1 MLIIDKE
8 NNSAVAIGQLCGV
21 KSRQTQ
27 SGKPLT
33 IFSVIVGTH
42 LDEFDNRVNDY
53 QSCISFASIAEYVD
67 AVTQEQNR
75 TKYIVAGIL
84 RDNEYQ
90 GKTEKQ
96 IIVEYI
102 APQPQAEITVQKK
115 KWDDYDDEIN
125 F

>member
-1 MLIIDKE
+1 MLLIDKE
-8 NNSAVAIGQLCGV
+8 NNSAVCAGMLCGV

-27 SGKPLT
+27 SGKSFT

-42 LDEFDNRVNDY
+42 LDEFDNHVNDY
-53 QSCISFASIAEYVD
+53 QSCISFANIAEYVD

-75 TKYIVAGIL
+75 TKYIIAGTL
-84 RDNEYQ
+84 RDNEYN

-102 APQPQAEITVQKK
+102 APQPQAEVTLQRKK
-115 KWDDYDDEIN
+115 RDDYDDEIN

>member
-1 MLIIDKE
+1 MLLIDEKR
-8 NNSAVAIGQLCGV
+8 NSAVCVGMLCGV

-53 QSCISFASIAEYVD
+53 QSCIAFSNVAEYVD

-75 TKYIVAGIL
+75 TKYLVAGVL
-84 RDNEYQ
+84 RDNEYN
-90 GKTEKQ
+90 GKTEQQ
-96 IIVEYI
+96 IVAEIVI
-102 APQPQAEITVQKK
+102 PQPQAEVTLQRKK
-115 KWDDYDDEIN
+115 RDDYDDEIN

>member
-1 MLIIDKE
+1 MLLIDKE
-8 NNSAVAIGQLCGV
+8 NNSAVAVGQLCGV
-21 KSRQTQ
+21 KSKQTQ

-53 QSCISFASIAEYVD
+53 QSCIAFANVAEYVD

-75 TKYIVAGIL
+75 TKYIVAGTL
-84 RDNEYQ
+84 RDNEYN

-96 IIVEYI
+96 IVAEIVI
-102 APQPQAEITVQKK
+102 PQPPTEVTLQRKK
-115 KWDDYDDEIN
+115 RDDYDDEIN

>member
-1 MLIIDKE
+1 MLLIDKE
-8 NNSAVAIGQLCGV
+8 NNSAVAVGMLCGV

-33 IFSVIVGTH
+33 IFFVIVGTH
-42 LDEFDNRVNDY
+42 LDEFDNRVNDF
-53 QSCISFASIAEYVD
+53 QSCIAFANIAEYVD
-67 AVTQEQNR
+67 AVTQEQNH

-96 IIVEYI
+96 IVVEFI
-102 APQPQAEITVQKK
+102 APQPQAEVTLQRKK
-115 KWDDYDDEIN
+115 RDDYDNEIP